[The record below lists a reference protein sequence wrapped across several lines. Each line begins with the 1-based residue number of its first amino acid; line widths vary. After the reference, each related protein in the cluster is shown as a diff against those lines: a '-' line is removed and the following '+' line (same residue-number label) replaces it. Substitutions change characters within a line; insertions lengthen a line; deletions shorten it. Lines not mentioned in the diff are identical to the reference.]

1 MARRRTVA
9 AAPAAVLRSV
19 PADDITTA
27 RQRATQREAIRA
39 KAAAVVDLAGSKAA
53 AARLLDVARTQPGVW
68 MSGAETPSEDSWQ
81 RLVDLEYVMSRVAL
95 VWHPAMVMD
104 WLHSSNAFL
113 DGARP
118 LDVLHTGGPHDVLA
132 AINAEA
138 AGSFA

>member
-1 MARRRTVA
+1 MARNRTVA
-9 AAPAAVLRSV
+9 ASSAFLRSV
-19 PADDITTA
+19 PADDLATA
-27 RQRATQREAIRA
+27 RQRESQRVAIQA

-53 AARLLDVARTQPGVW
+53 AARLLDVARTQPGAW

-118 LDVLHTGGPHDVLA
+118 VDVLRTVGPHDVLA